1 VIYFLML
8 ILSIEFPEL
17 PVNVINPSPSLAKK
31 VTEKANS
38 LPSLTIEKADVQL
51 MLSPSSDELM

>member
-1 VIYFLML
+1 ML
-8 ILSIEFPEL
+8 ILSFEFPEL
-17 PVNVINPSPSLAKK
+17 PLNVINPSPSLAKK

-38 LPSLTIEKADVQL
+38 SPSLTIEKADVQL